1 MRLQIPRSDVP
12 GGASEYETLRT
23 NQRED
28 KMKSTITKTFFYH
41 IYPLGLCGCPHQNTF
56 SCPAGQCFE
65 KLSTDLP
72 RIKSLGVN
80 ALYIGPVF
88 ESTSHGYDTV
98 DYYHIDRRLGNNE
111 SFRQFCEKC
120 HEAGIK
126 IVLDAVFNHT
136 GRDFFA
142 FKDIQK
148 NGVSSPYRNWYANL
162 SFDRK
167 SCYGDN
173 FYYDGWAGCMN
184 LVKLNVDNSEVQ
196 DHLFGAVRFWKKQFK
211 IDGLRL
217 DAADVL
223 SPAFLDALGGF
234 CRSID
239 EDFWLLGEV
248 VHGDYNNW
256 AKHGRID
263 SVTNYEL
270 YKGLWSSFN
279 SRNFFEVAYSLN
291 RQFGSGGIYTYAPLY
306 TFADNHDVDRIAST
320 LTHDAHL
327 FPLYGLLF
335 TVPGIP
341 SVYYGS
347 EYALKGK
354 RTHCSDSQL
363 RPSLPPFAESFPD
376 FAKPSADSGALFLA
390 IQTFAKIRAESPALQ
405 HGSYREVFVS
415 HEQLAFLRETE
426 GERVLVAV
434 NAGNTEKTISP
445 GRLPGSW
452 TDVLNGGTYEN
463 LNQVT
468 IPRSWLRILKQN

>member
-1 MRLQIPRSDVP
+1 
-12 GGASEYETLRT
+12 
-23 NQRED
+23 
-28 KMKSTITKTFFYH
+28 MKSTIHKTVFYH
-41 IYPLGLCGCPHQNTF
+41 IYPLGLCGCQAQNDF
-56 SCPAGQCFE
+56 SCPAGHCFE
-65 KLSTDLP
+65 KLAEELP

-98 DYYHIDRRLGNNE
+98 DYYHIDRRLGNND
-111 SFRQFCEKC
+111 SFRLFCEKC

-148 NGVSSPYRNWYANL
+148 NGSNSPYRNWYANL
-162 SFDRK
+162 SFDRQ
-167 SCYGDN
+167 SCYGDC
-173 FYYDGWAGCMN
+173 FHYDGWAGCMN
-184 LVKLNVDNSEVQ
+184 LVKLNVDNSEVRE
-196 DHLFGAVRFWKKQFK
+196 HLFGAVRFWKENFN

-234 CRSID
+234 CRNLD
-239 EDFWLLGEV
+239 EDFWLMGEV

-256 AKHGRID
+256 ARNGRID

-291 RQFGSGGIYTYAPLY
+291 RQFGNGGIYTYAPLY

-320 LTHDAHL
+320 LTNDAHL

-341 SVYYGS
+341 SLYYGS
-347 EYALKGK
+347 EYAVRGK
-354 RTHCSDSQL
+354 RTHGSDSQL
-363 RPSLPPFAESFPD
+363 RPALPPFAETFPD
-376 FAKPSADSGALFLA
+376 FARPTADSGALFSA

-405 HGSYREVFVS
+405 QGSYRQIFVS
-415 HEQLAFLRETE
+415 HDQFVFLRETAE
-426 GERVLVAV
+426 EKVIVAV
-434 NAGNTEKTISP
+434 NAENTEKTLSLAGFS
-445 GRLPGSW
+445 GRW
-452 TDVLNGGTYEN
+452 HDVLNGGDFDS
-463 LNQVT
+463 LNQVNV
-468 IPRSWLRILKQN
+468 PRCWLRILKQR